1 VSLKQCPFIANCDPI
16 NNFDQSGKCECD
28 ACISGYDLS
37 QGGYACVQRP
47 PSPPPPP
54 LPSPPPPLPTFGLAA
69 NGVTV
74 VCPNA
79 KVGDTGVVN
88 GVTYTKRDAAGLNA
102 LAKSFNNEDQLT
114 TSCTTGVE
122 DMTSLLAVCVFPS
135 RVLLPRRYVVV
146 ARPLL

>member
-1 VSLKQCPFIANCDPI
+1 
-16 NNFDQSGKCECD
+16 
-28 ACISGYDLS
+28 
-37 QGGYACVQRP
+37 
-47 PSPPPPP
+47 
-54 LPSPPPPLPTFGLAA
+54 
-69 NGVTV
+69 